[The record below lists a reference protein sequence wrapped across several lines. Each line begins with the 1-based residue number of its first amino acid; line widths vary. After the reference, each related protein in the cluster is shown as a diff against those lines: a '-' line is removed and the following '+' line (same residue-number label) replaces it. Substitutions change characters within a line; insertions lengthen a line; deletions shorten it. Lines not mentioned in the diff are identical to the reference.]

1 MIGLDGA
8 VRLAYIIMIDQNLGK
23 LVGIVIMIV
32 ATMFIS

>member
-1 MIGLDGA
+1 MIGLDGV

-32 ATMFIS
+32 ATMLIS

>member
-1 MIGLDGA
+1 MIRLDGV